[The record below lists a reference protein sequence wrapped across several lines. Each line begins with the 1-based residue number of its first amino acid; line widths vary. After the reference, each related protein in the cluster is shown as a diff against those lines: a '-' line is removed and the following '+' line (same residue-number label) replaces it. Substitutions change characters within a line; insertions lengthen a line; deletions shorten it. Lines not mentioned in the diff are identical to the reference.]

1 MRNPSQLP
9 SCVYG
14 PNQYRCALAPVPP
27 KKFLDSQQSYLML
40 QILNCSIVLPTPSLF
55 GLCVIT
61 TLSNLASLGLGVA
74 GVGSVGIPS
83 GGKGP
88 GPGPGLGIPGP
99 GLGIPGPGP
108 GVPGLGPGISGLG
121 PGNPGPGKPDSG
133 IPCPGIPSPGVPSP
147 GVPCPGRP
155 GEPGG
160 TCNGISVRFW
170 RP

>member
-14 PNQYRCALAPVPP
+14 PNQYRNALAPVPP

-88 GPGPGLGIPGP
+88 GPGPG
-99 GLGIPGPGP
+99 
-108 GVPGLGPGISGLG
+108 VPGLGPGISGLG

-133 IPCPGIPSPGVPSP
+133 IPSPGIPSPGVPSP

-160 TCNGISVRFW
+160 TCNGISVRF
-170 RP
+170 

>member
-55 GLCVIT
+55 GLCVNT

-83 GGKGP
+83 GGKGL
-88 GPGPGLGIPGP
+88 GPGLGIPGP
-99 GLGIPGPGP
+99 GVPGLGPVIPGPGPVIPGPGIPGPGP
-108 GVPGLGPGISGLG
+108 GIPGPGPGI
-121 PGNPGPGKPDSG
+121 PGPGEPDSG
-133 IPCPGIPSPGVPSP
+133 IPCPGI
-147 GVPCPGRP
+147 PCPGRP

-160 TCNGISVRFW
+160 TCNGISVRF
-170 RP
+170 